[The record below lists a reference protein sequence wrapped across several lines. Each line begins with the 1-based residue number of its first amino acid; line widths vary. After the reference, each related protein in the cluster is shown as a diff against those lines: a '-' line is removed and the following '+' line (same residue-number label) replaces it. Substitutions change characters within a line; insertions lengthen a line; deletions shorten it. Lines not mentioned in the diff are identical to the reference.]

1 MLAYDYVPYALKTFF
16 QDHPRVALAF
26 SGGCDSSYVLA
37 CAIACKVDVKVFLV
51 RTQFQYAFELDDAKW
66 VANDLGVS
74 FEVVDVDILSDEDV
88 ASNPPDRCYF
98 CKRRIFGSILDRAQ
112 SLGITTLIDGT
123 NATDDPSRR
132 PGFRALEEYGVL
144 SPLRIAGLSKDEI
157 RSLSRQAGLITADK
171 PNYSCL
177 ATRIPEGER
186 IEIDKLRNLS
196 QEDWLDRS

>member
-144 SPLRIAGLSKDEI
+144 SPLRIAGLSDE
-157 RSLSRQAGLITADK
+157 D
-171 PNYSCL
+171 
-177 ATRIPEGER
+177 
-186 IEIDKLRNLS
+186 
-196 QEDWLDRS
+196 

>member
-51 RTQFQYAFELDDAKW
+51 RTQFQYTFELDDAKW

>member
-51 RTQFQYAFELDDAKW
+51 RTQFQYTFELDDAKW

-186 IEIDKLRNLS
+186 IETDKLRNLS

>member
-26 SGGCDSSYVLA
+26 SGGCDSSYVFA
-37 CAIACKVDVKVFLV
+37 CAIACKVDVKAFLV
-51 RTQFQYAFELDDAKW
+51 RTQFQYAFELDDAKG